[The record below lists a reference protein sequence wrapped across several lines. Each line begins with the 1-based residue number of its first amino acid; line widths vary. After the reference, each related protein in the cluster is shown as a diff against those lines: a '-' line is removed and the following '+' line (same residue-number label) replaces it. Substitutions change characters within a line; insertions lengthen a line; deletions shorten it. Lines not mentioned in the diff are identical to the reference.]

1 MDPILRLRAIA
12 LRAKRISARILLIA
26 VALAATGAAT
36 FAQNINKFV
45 LSDEAARK
53 ALIKYEISGDVAE
66 KITQACVDFAK
77 KNNIAVSVFILSP
90 TGQIVHA
97 HRMDGQVPINIETAR
112 LKAESVLYTRDSSH
126 ARSNTV
132 ANNLSLQLRWSNL
145 PVFPVSGG
153 LPIIVDNQMIG
164 AIGVG
169 GSNKDEECAHAALT
183 SVVGPQ
189 PPLASFPLAPQQPGR

>member
-1 MDPILRLRAIA
+1 MSHRLLGSGVI
-12 LRAKRISARILLIA
+12 
-26 VALAATGAAT
+26 LAALTAGGAA
-36 FAQNINKFV
+36 AQNIDKFV
-45 LSDEAARK
+45 ISAEAAKKTLVR
-53 ALIKYEISGDVAE
+53 AEISADTAA
-66 KITQACVDFAK
+66 KITEACVDYAT
-77 KNNIAVSVFILSP
+77 KNGMAVSVFILSP

-126 ARSNTV
+126 ARANTV

-145 PVFPVSGG
+145 PVFPVAGG

-169 GSNKDEECAHAALT
+169 GSSKDEECAYTALT
-183 SVVGPQ
+183 AVVGPQ
-189 PPLASFPLAPQQPGR
+189 PPLAPSTPPAAKPAR

>member
-1 MDPILRLRAIA
+1 MNRM
-12 LRAKRISARILLIA
+12 KMLLI
-26 VALAATGAAT
+26 VGALTMAGSAA
-36 FAQNINKFV
+36 FSQNINKFV
-45 LSDEAARK
+45 VSDEAAK
-53 ALIKYEISGDVAE
+53 KTLMKYEISADVAQ

-77 KNNIAVSVFILSP
+77 KNNVAVSVFILSP

-126 ARSNTV
+126 ARSNIA

-153 LPIIVDNQMIG
+153 LPIVVDNQMIG

-169 GSNKDEECAHAALT
+169 GSNRDEECAHTALT

-189 PPLASFPLAPQQPGR
+189 PPLASLPLQPPQPAR